1 MYVHKL
7 NLKKTKFMNKMI
19 MNRLTM
25 LAVTLMASIAC
36 FAQGK
41 MATTI
46 ESGKQVGD
54 VFDYLELKYKVT
66 NASAGYT
73 VQVIGFADAFEA
85 DPTKFDTSEDIDAF
99 NTVTIPHY
107 IGTSTDVAVQV
118 YVQSIADGALNTSD
132 ATLAGKVTAIT
143 IQYVDNDKTQ
153 GIPVSIG
160 ENAFAGLTS
169 VATVKSFTPSAKVAA
184 IPESSFAKVVYQ
196 TATLIVP
203 ESTNYATV
211 KAYAKTDGWS
221 KFYKK
226 SDGAIILGDVTG
238 EGSINVFDVNRI
250 KKMIAHTMDVNT
262 VADFDGSGAVNV
274 FDVNRLKKV
283 IAKTY

>member
-1 MYVHKL
+1 
-7 NLKKTKFMNKMI
+7 MNKMI

-25 LAVTLMASIAC
+25 LAVTLMASMAC

-46 ESGKQVGD
+46 GSGKQVGD

-66 NASAGYT
+66 NNSAGYT

-85 DPTKFDTSEDIDAF
+85 NPKNFDTSEDIDAH

-143 IQYVDNDKTQ
+143 IQYVDNEKTL
-153 GIPVSIG
+153 GNPVIIG

-169 VATVKSFTPSAKVAA
+169 VTKVESFIPGAKVAA
-184 IPESSFAKVVYQ
+184 IPATSFATSVYK
-196 TATLIVP
+196 TASLNVP
-203 ESTNYATV
+203 TGSMGNYADATGW
-211 KAYAKTDGWS
+211 KNFLTITDGS
-221 KFYKK
+221 
-226 SDGAIILGDVTG
+226 IILGDYDGQNGFQQKDVTLLQ
-238 EGSINVFDVNRI
+238 R
-250 KKMIAHTMDVNT
+250 A
-262 VADFDGSGAVNV
+262 
-274 FDVNRLKKV
+274 LKKTLPLNPYNAAV
-283 IAKTY
+283 DMNGDGIVNQKDYTLLTRRYKALY

>member
-1 MYVHKL
+1 
-7 NLKKTKFMNKMI
+7 MI

-160 ENAFAGLTS
+160 ENAFASLTS
-169 VATVKSFTPSAKVAA
+169 LTTVQSLTPGGVLNGSSVKT
-184 IPESSFAKVVYQ
+184 IINTLPESAFAASVYKS
-196 TATLIVP
+196 AALIVP
-203 ESTNYATV
+203 SEYMGKYSSKAAWKNFYIIKDSEGKMLGNVNNDKYVNSTDYQ
-211 KAYAKTDGWS
+211 KLYSEIKT
-221 KFYKK
+221 
-226 SDGAIILGDVTG
+226 AIKNGT
-238 EGSINVFDVNRI
+238 
-250 KKMIAHTMDVNT
+250 T
-262 VADFDGSGAVNV
+262 VAYSTYKDINGDNKVNST
-274 FDVNRLKKV
+274 DYQLLYGIIKGH
-283 IAKTY
+283 IQ

>member
-1 MYVHKL
+1 
-7 NLKKTKFMNKMI
+7 MNKMI

-160 ENAFAGLTS
+160 ENAFASLTS
-169 VATVKSFTPSAKVAA
+169 LTTVQSLTPGGVLNGSSVKT
-184 IPESSFAKVVYQ
+184 IINTLPESAFAASVYKS
-196 TATLIVP
+196 AALIVP
-203 ESTNYATV
+203 SEYMGKYSSKAAWKNFYIIKDSEGKMLGNVNNDKYVNSTDYQ
-211 KAYAKTDGWS
+211 KLYSEIKT
-221 KFYKK
+221 
-226 SDGAIILGDVTG
+226 AIKNGT
-238 EGSINVFDVNRI
+238 
-250 KKMIAHTMDVNT
+250 T
-262 VADFDGSGAVNV
+262 VAYSTYKDINGDNKVNST
-274 FDVNRLKKV
+274 DYQLLYGIIKGH
-283 IAKTY
+283 IQ